1 MEYLYQVGFR
11 DINALD
17 EDGYPAVLAMPCSDR
32 LLTTM
37 VVEHTIS
44 RLLWFISKGLA
55 LFNGDGHDENE
66 NGGIITIATIGS
78 QPSLPHIAALTITV
92 TLAQYDVPHSLRQA
106 DLDII
111 PAILASLP
119 DDHRDFLKDLFSYSC
134 RDMCSCFCSADAGGA
149 LP

>member
-44 RLLWFISKGLA
+44 RPLWFISGGLA
-55 LFNGDGHDENE
+55 LLNGDGYDENE
-66 NGGIITIATIGS
+66 NGGIITITTIGS
-78 QPSLPHIAALTITV
+78 QPSLPHIAALTIMV
-92 TLAQYDVPHSLRQA
+92 TLAQYDIPHSLRQA
-106 DLDII
+106 DLDMI
-111 PAILASLP
+111 PAILALASGRP
-119 DDHRDFLKDLFSYSC
+119 PGFS
-134 RDMCSCFCSADAGGA
+134 
-149 LP
+149 